1 MAYTNPLYR
10 LAQSIEQRQLDVY
23 RPQSIVVGAEKIHDF
38 QRTLIERVF
47 AAPVFE
53 TYGSREFSLIGA
65 ECDRHC
71 GLHLSMENLIVEVV
85 DDDGNPTPCGQEGQ
99 IVVTDLFNTAMPFV
113 RYAIGDRAISGL
125 EDCDCGR
132 GLPLLKQVVGRQ
144 LDIIVTTDGRL
155 LAGEYFPHL
164 MKDYAAVRQF
174 QVVQSQR
181 DLVELRLVVGG
192 EWGSDTRDS
201 LRSKVQQ
208 FVGQATRLQIH
219 EVENIPLTRAGKS
232 RVVVGYQADRPLSA

>member
-1 MAYTNPLYR
+1 
-10 LAQSIEQRQLDVY
+10 
-23 RPQSIVVGAEKIHDF
+23 
-38 QRTLIERVF
+38 
-47 AAPVFE
+47 VFE

-113 RYAIGDRAISGL
+113 RYAIGDRAIAGL

-192 EWGSDTRDS
+192 EWRSDTRDS